1 MGQYNHQNLS
11 LTDPVKTAE
20 TSLKESVAENEH
32 VPETRAGNGNRHVAE
47 ESLICDNVSVFV
59 NHSDNKNC
67 GMSV

>member
-1 MGQYNHQNLS
+1 MSQYNHQNLS
-11 LTDPVKTAE
+11 LTDAVKTAE

-32 VPETRAGNGNRHVAE
+32 VAETRAGNGNRHVAE